1 MKASA
6 ALLWVETN
14 PQVPLEGWGWKG
26 ILLPP
31 ETTASFPVS
40 LATALNASLTHT

>member
-1 MKASA
+1 MRASA

-26 ILLPP
+26 ILPP
-31 ETTASFPVS
+31 EAPASSPVS
-40 LATALNASLTHT
+40 LATALNTSLTHT